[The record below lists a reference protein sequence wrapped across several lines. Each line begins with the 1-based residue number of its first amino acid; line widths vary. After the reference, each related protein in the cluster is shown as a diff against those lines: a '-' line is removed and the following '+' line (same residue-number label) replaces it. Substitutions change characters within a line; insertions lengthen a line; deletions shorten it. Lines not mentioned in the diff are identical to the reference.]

1 MTKKLNFSAVGEPAP
16 AAPTLPA
23 APLVLPAVPVLL
35 PEPALPRAPPL
46 DVLPPPALLEPAV
59 FVLVVEP
66 FPPVLGPPL
75 LEPALPTFAAPA
87 ELEPAALPVPGEGSE
102 LPPHPGAPKK
112 NNRLSGTTVNPC
124 GFLMLTSGMCQ
135 LGDEIDHPRRE
146 IFFGSARSGV
156 PCRGMR
162 QVWITKAGAP
172 KVLQVREAP
181 DPTPKAYELRIRV
194 RASGINFADLMARVG
209 LYPDAPKLP
218 CVIGYEVSGVVDAL
232 GEGTTGFS
240 IGDRVLAM
248 CHFGGYSDVL
258 TVPSAQVLKMPARM
272 SFESGAAFPVVYVT
286 AYDTML
292 FTGHLRRKSSVL
304 ILSAA
309 GGVGLAAIQIAK
321 TRECT
326 IFGSASVSKHEFLKQ
341 QGCHHVLDSSRDF
354 AEQARA
360 IVGDRGI
367 DLILDPVG
375 GKSWTRAYDL
385 LAPCGRL
392 VAFGL
397 SAVATGT
404 TRNWLTAAASVLSV
418 KSWSPMQLMSDN
430 KTVSGTNM
438 ARLFARPDLVEP
450 QLAELMQMYER
461 GELEPHVDRTF
472 SFDEAAAAHQYL
484 HDRKARG
491 KVLLVP

>member
-1 MTKKLNFSAVGEPAP
+1 MFQTKFCPW
-16 AAPTLPA
+16 
-23 APLVLPAVPVLL
+23 
-35 PEPALPRAPPL
+35 
-46 DVLPPPALLEPAV
+46 
-59 FVLVVEP
+59 
-66 FPPVLGPPL
+66 
-75 LEPALPTFAAPA
+75 
-87 ELEPAALPVPGEGSE
+87 
-102 LPPHPGAPKK
+102 
-112 NNRLSGTTVNPC
+112 
-124 GFLMLTSGMCQ
+124 
-135 LGDEIDHPRRE
+135 GDKIDQH
-146 IFFGSARSGV
+146 IQKYFKDRSGLGFHV
-156 PCRGMR
+156 GRMR
-162 QVWITKAGAP
+162 QIWITKAGAP
-172 KVLQVREAP
+172 KVLQVREAA
-181 DPTPKAYELRIRV
+181 DPTPKAGELRIRV

-218 CVIGYEVSGVVDAL
+218 CVVGYEVSGVVDAL
-232 GEGTTGFS
+232 GEHTTGFEV
-240 IGDRVLAM
+240 GDRVLAM
-248 CHFGGYSDVL
+248 CYFGGYSDLV
-258 TVPSAQVLKMPARM
+258 TVPSSQALKMPARM
-272 SFESGAAFPVVYVT
+272 SFETGAAFPVVYVT
-286 AYDTML
+286 AHNMLL

-309 GGVGLAAIQIAK
+309 GGVGLAAMQIAM

-326 IFGSASVSKHEFLKQ
+326 IFGSASLSKHAFLKEH
-341 QGCHHVLDSSRDF
+341 GCHHVLDSSRDF

-397 SAVATGT
+397 SAATGGN

-418 KSWSPMQLMSDN
+418 KSWSPMQLMGDN

-438 ARLFARPDLVEP
+438 AHLFARPDLVEP
-450 QLAELMQMYER
+450 QLAELLQMYER
-461 GELEPHVDRTF
+461 GELEPHIDRTF
-472 SFDEAAAAHQYL
+472 SFDEAAAAHQYI